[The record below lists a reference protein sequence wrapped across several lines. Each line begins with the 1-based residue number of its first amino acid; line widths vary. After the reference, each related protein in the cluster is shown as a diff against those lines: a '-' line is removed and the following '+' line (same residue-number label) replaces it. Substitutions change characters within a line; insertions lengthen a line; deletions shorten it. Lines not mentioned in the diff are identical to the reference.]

1 MVASRPVSPRGPI
14 APPGGVGHALLL
26 LFLLWAATGW
36 AGNRPNIVLLMS
48 DDQGWGET
56 GYNGHPN
63 VLTPTLDAMART
75 GLRFDRFYAASP
87 LCTPTRASLL
97 TGRHAN
103 RSGAFRP
110 NWATRPEEITVAHI
124 LREAG
129 YRTGH
134 FGKWH
139 LGPVEAHSP
148 LNPRAMGFD
157 ASLSHDN
164 FFELDPRLSR
174 DGAPPERIAGE
185 GSAVIVEAAL
195 AFAAQAHRDG
205 RPFMVMVHFGS
216 PHDPY
221 EAGPADLARYPDVP
235 LPLRA
240 RFAEITAMDRAIG
253 TLRSALA
260 ELGVRDDTLIW
271 FKSDN
276 GISREGIPVAQ
287 HADLF
292 NGGWRGAKG
301 ELYEGGL
308 LVPAILEW
316 PALVREGRVSSAPV
330 TTSDVLLTLLD
341 LLDLDHPA
349 PGRPLDGMS
358 QRALIETGV
367 APPRRAPL
375 CFWRYPSERETAHES
390 WLPAAQ
396 LQGTLST
403 ARRDTGV
410 LFRNHRHPVARE
422 DDFGGAA
429 ACRDERYKLVVGA
442 PYRAAPDTAREELFD
457 LKLDPFETHNLAS
470 AHPEIVARL
479 RADLATWQRSVERSL
494 TGADY
499 R

>member
-1 MVASRPVSPRGPI
+1 M
-14 APPGGVGHALLL
+14 LLL
-26 LFLLWAATGW
+26 VFLLSGVTGW
-36 AGNRPNIVLLMS
+36 AANRPNIVLLMS

-56 GYNGHPN
+56 GYNGHPH
-63 VLTPTLDAMART
+63 VQTPTLDEMARS
-75 GLRFDRFYAASP
+75 GLRLDRFYAASP

-164 FFELDPRLSR
+164 FFELNPRLSR
-174 DGAPPERIAGE
+174 DGAPPERIVGE
-185 GSAVIVEAAL
+185 GSAVIVAAAL

-205 RPFMVMVHFGS
+205 QPFLVVVHFGS

-221 EAGPADLARYPDVP
+221 EAEPADLARYADVP
-235 LPLRA
+235 SPLRD
-240 RFAEITAMDRAIG
+240 RWAEITAMDRAIG
-253 TLRSALA
+253 TLRDSLTDW
-260 ELGVRDDTLIW
+260 GVRDDTLIW
-271 FKSDN
+271 FHSDN
-276 GISREGIPVAQ
+276 GISREGIPAAQ

-308 LVPAILEW
+308 LVPGLIEW
-316 PALVREGRVSSAPV
+316 PAVVREARVSAAPV
-330 TTSDVLLTLLD
+330 TTSDLLPTLLD
-341 LLDLDHPA
+341 LLDLEHPA
-349 PGRPLDGMS
+349 PGRPLDGVS

-367 APPRRAPL
+367 APSRVAPL
-375 CFWRYPSERETAHES
+375 CFWRYPSEPETEHEL

-396 LQGTLST
+396 LQGTLPT
-403 ARRDTGV
+403 ARRETGV
-410 LFRNHRHPVARE
+410 LFRNHRHPVARQQ
-422 DDFGGAA
+422 DFGGAA
-429 ACRDERYKLVVGA
+429 ACRDDRYKLVIGA
-442 PYRAAPDTAREELFD
+442 PYRADPGTVREELFD
-457 LKLDPFETHNLAS
+457 LRLDPFETRNLAA

-479 RADLATWQRSVERSL
+479 RGALETSQRSGERSL

>member
-1 MVASRPVSPRGPI
+1 M
-14 APPGGVGHALLL
+14 
-26 LFLLWAATGW
+26 
-36 AGNRPNIVLLMS
+36 
-48 DDQGWGET
+48 
-56 GYNGHPN
+56 
-63 VLTPTLDAMART
+63 
-75 GLRFDRFYAASP
+75 
-87 LCTPTRASLL
+87 
-97 TGRHAN
+97 
-103 RSGAFRP
+103 
-110 NWATRPEEITVAHI
+110 
-124 LREAG
+124 
-129 YRTGH
+129 
-134 FGKWH
+134 
-139 LGPVEAHSP
+139 
-148 LNPRAMGFD
+148 
-157 ASLSHDN
+157 
-164 FFELDPRLSR
+164 
-174 DGAPPERIAGE
+174 
-185 GSAVIVEAAL
+185 
-195 AFAAQAHRDG
+195 
-205 RPFMVMVHFGS
+205 
-216 PHDPY
+216 
-221 EAGPADLARYPDVP
+221 
-235 LPLRA
+235 
-240 RFAEITAMDRAIG
+240 
-253 TLRSALA
+253 
-260 ELGVRDDTLIW
+260 
-271 FKSDN
+271 
-276 GISREGIPVAQ
+276 
-287 HADLF
+287 
-292 NGGWRGAKG
+292 
-301 ELYEGGL
+301 
-308 LVPAILEW
+308 
-316 PALVREGRVSSAPV
+316 REGRVSSAPV

-457 LKLDPFETHNLAS
+457 LQLDPFETHNLAS